1 LVRVHDLE
9 GADVAGLDARVG
21 VGDGQAGVANA
32 QGADL
37 VGGEEGLEVIG
48 VGGVWRRGQR
58 GTEGVWVVR

>member
-1 LVRVHDLE
+1 
-9 GADVAGLDARVG
+9 
-21 VGDGQAGVANA
+21 VANA

-58 GTEGVWVVR
+58 GTEGGAGGEVDVLFSYETAM